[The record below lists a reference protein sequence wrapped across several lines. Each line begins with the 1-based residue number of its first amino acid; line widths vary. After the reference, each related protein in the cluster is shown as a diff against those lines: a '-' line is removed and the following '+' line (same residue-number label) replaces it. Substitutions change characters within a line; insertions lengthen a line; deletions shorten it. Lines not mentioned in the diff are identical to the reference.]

1 MRRVPVYTL
10 HNAERRAQVATLYPV
25 QYGHHARLRQ
35 NVTLDTWLPAQRIEY
50 LLSMSILKLKFKKA
64 LTCMLVLFLDEAE
77 GVHRTCSFSVN
88 LLTNIP
94 TATHAL
100 TLNQYLLSASVIS
113 IILECS
119 QTEVRE
125 QVSVPSISCHCPLP
139 GRHPKHPLA

>member
-1 MRRVPVYTL
+1 MSIRREPGEGCDHGVVTDKTL
-10 HNAERRAQVATLYPV
+10 PHDVGFQFGDQDSTGVV
-25 QYGHHARLRQ
+25 
-35 NVTLDTWLPAQRIEY
+35 IKY
-50 LLSMSILKLKFKKA
+50 LLSMSILNPKKKA
-64 LTCMLVLFLDEAE
+64 PTCMLVLFLDVAE

-125 QVSVPSISCHCPLP
+125 QISVPSISCHCPLP